1 MALKR
6 ITGLRLAVGSIVFFP
21 LLAILLVLK
30 FGIIEVYEVSS
41 NSMGPTLLEGD
52 RVLLKPVEQYEPH
65 RGDVVVIE
73 RYEKSTT
80 PLTKRV
86 IAIAGDR
93 ITVTNGKLSINGAE
107 PDEPFVIE
115 PNRKIRVENRKIEV
129 PADHVF
135 VLGDNRNFSFDSLD
149 FGAVPIEQIR
159 GRLVRI
165 YWPPR
170 RFGPVE

>member
-21 LLAILLVLK
+21 LLTILLVLR
-30 FGIIEVYEVSS
+30 FGIIEVYEVGSS
-41 NSMGPTLLEGD
+41 SMGPTLLEGD
-52 RVLLKPVEQYEPH
+52 RVLLKPVEHYEAK
-65 RGDVVVIE
+65 RGDIVVIE
-73 RYEKSTT
+73 RFGRSTT

-86 IAIAGDR
+86 IAIPGDR
-93 ITVTNGKLSINGAE
+93 ITLTDGRLSINGAE

-115 PNRKIRVENRKIEV
+115 PNRKIRVENTKIEV
-129 PADHVF
+129 PAGHVF

-149 FGAVPIEQIR
+149 FGAVPIKQIR
-159 GRLVRI
+159 GRLFRI